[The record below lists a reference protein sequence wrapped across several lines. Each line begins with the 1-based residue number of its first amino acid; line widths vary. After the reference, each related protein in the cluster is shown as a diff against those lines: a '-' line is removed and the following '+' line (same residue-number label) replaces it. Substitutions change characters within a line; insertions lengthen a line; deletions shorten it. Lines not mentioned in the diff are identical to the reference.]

1 MRIPEFI
8 PNFGIFFLFRRGMT
22 GRSDPMKKSFLPYE
36 DAIENC
42 KIYLT
47 KCYAEIIIYTMN
59 NKAGC
64 YSKYQKTKC
73 SAIRLRG
80 EKGVYHEH
88 L

>member
-8 PNFGIFFLFRRGMT
+8 PNFGIFFIIPARHDRTL
-22 GRSDPMKKSFLPYE
+22 RSHEKILLPYE
-36 DAIENC
+36 NVIEKC

-47 KCYAEIIIYTMN
+47 NCYAEIIIYTMN

-73 SAIRLRG
+73 SAVSLRG